1 MINAAKETYPQ
12 LPEIFFSY
20 KNPAL
25 KPIVD
30 YFVFSKMAFPCE

>member
-1 MINAAKETYPQ
+1 MINAANETYPQ

-25 KPIVD
+25 KPICD
-30 YFVFSKMAFPCE
+30 CILFNTQGDEM

>member
-20 KNPAL
+20 KIPAL
-25 KPIVD
+25 KPIVV
-30 YFVFSKMAFPCE
+30 YFMSNKLAILCE